1 MEFQSAPQT
10 ITTQLFMIHLSVVV
24 WCSVYLF
31 ARQPKSHKDPPP
43 RRYYTVSC
51 ATSFGMAAAA
61 AAGQVFQS
69 VRETESAGPQILG
82 GWRWDSAVKIPS
94 SKLIWQITVGFYYLF
109 QFNF

>member
-1 MEFQSAPQT
+1 M
-10 ITTQLFMIHLSVVV
+10 
-24 WCSVYLF
+24 
-31 ARQPKSHKDPPP
+31 
-43 RRYYTVSC
+43 
-51 ATSFGMAAAA
+51 AAA